1 MAAKPTGVDIVAA
14 REHTTTSRRTR
25 AHVIICHSLNTKSRT
40 LLDLFS
46 LADHVSPEVRTAVA
60 RELADDILA
69 DVALL
74 RAELDG
80 IEIFAQGQLARL
92 NGN

>member
-1 MAAKPTGVDIVAA
+1 MVEKPAGIDIVAA

-40 LLDLFS
+40 LLDLFG
-46 LADHVSPEVRTAVA
+46 LADRVSPDVYAAVA

-80 IEIFAQGQLARL
+80 IEIFARGQLARL
-92 NGN
+92 NGD

>member
-1 MAAKPTGVDIVAA
+1 MVEKPPCVDIAAA

-46 LADHVSPEVRTAVA
+46 LADHVSTEVRAAVA
-60 RELADDILA
+60 RELADDILT
-69 DVALL
+69 DVTLL

-80 IEIFAQGQLARL
+80 IEIFARGQLARL

>member
-1 MAAKPTGVDIVAA
+1 V
-14 REHTTTSRRTR
+14 
-25 AHVIICHSLNTKSRT
+25 HVIICHSLNTTSRT

-46 LADHVSPEVRTAVA
+46 LADHVSPEARAAVT

-74 RAELDG
+74 RGQLDG
-80 IEIFAQGQLARL
+80 IEIFARGQLARL
-92 NGN
+92 DRD

>member
-1 MAAKPTGVDIVAA
+1 MSDIPSGVDTGAA

-40 LLDLFS
+40 LLEIFS
-46 LADHVSPEVRTAVA
+46 LADRVSPEVSAAVA
-60 RELADDILA
+60 RELADDILR
-69 DVALL
+69 DVAFL

-80 IEIFAQGQLARL
+80 IEIFARGQLARL
-92 NGN
+92 DRG